1 MKSPIQVASSLF
13 LRFLQ
18 KNAKNHEKM
27 TIFFLKKSEKK
38 CKNPKSLSVSQELFF
53 PEKPDFSTFSR
64 KMHKKM
70 LKKTSKNSKKTA
82 KNDKKSIFAPIKYA

>member
-38 CKNPKSLSVSQELFF
+38 CKKVQKVEKPKILICFSRTFF
-53 PEKPDFSTFSR
+53 PRKTGFFHFFTKNAQKNAEKNV
-64 KMHKKM
+64 KK
-70 LKKTSKNSKKTA
+70 
-82 KNDKKSIFAPIKYA
+82 